1 MSHEIEVKLKLGILA
16 LERAGIVLELFTPR
30 HFEDNWLL
38 DTETR
43 QLGTKSSI
51 LRVRSANGKG
61 VLTYKEKAGADAPT
75 SQFKL
80 RIELE
85 TELASAPEALV
96 IFDRLGFHRFF
107 RYQKYRTIYEAILP
121 SGNRLHVMAD
131 ETPIGDFL
139 ELEGEEDAIVEAVN
153 LLGLT
158 PADYILESY
167 IALQLRHCQQQGKPL
182 EDMVF

>member
-1 MSHEIEVKLKLGILA
+1 MSHEIEVKLKLEIQA
-16 LERAGIVLELFTPR
+16 LERAGIILELFTPR
-30 HFEDNWLL
+30 HLEDNWLL
-38 DTETR
+38 DTETH
-43 QLGTKSSI
+43 QLGTKRAI

-61 VLTYKEKAGADAPT
+61 VLTYKEKAGEDAPT

-85 TELASAPEALV
+85 TELASAPEALT

-107 RYQKYRTIYEAILP
+107 RYQKYRAVYEALLP

-139 ELEGEEDAIVEAVN
+139 ELEGEENAIAEAVQ

-158 PADYILESY
+158 SADYILESY

>member
-1 MSHEIEVKLKLGILA
+1 MSHEIEVKLRLGIQSLA
-16 LERAGIVLELFTPR
+16 QAGITLELLTPR

-38 DTETR
+38 DTTTH
-43 QLGTKSSI
+43 QLAHQSSV
-51 LRVRSANGKG
+51 LRVRSADGKG
-61 VLTYKEKAGADAPT
+61 VLTYKEKAGQDAPA

-85 TELASAPEALV
+85 TELGSAPEALA

-107 RYQKYRTIYEAILP
+107 RYQKYRSVYEATLP
-121 SGNRLHVMAD
+121 SQNHLHVMVD
-131 ETPIGDFL
+131 ETPLGDFL
-139 ELEGEEDAIVEAVN
+139 ELEGEEAAIAEAVQ
-153 LLGLT
+153 LMGLT
-158 PADYILESY
+158 PADYILDSY

>member
-1 MSHEIEVKLKLGILA
+1 MSHEIEVKIKLGVQS
-16 LERAGIVLELFTPR
+16 LERAGIALELVAPR

-38 DTETR
+38 DTASH
-43 QLGTKSSI
+43 QLGSKSSI

-61 VLTYKEKAGADAPT
+61 VLTYKEKAGADAPS

-85 TELASAPEALV
+85 TELESAPEALA

-107 RYQKYRTIYEAILP
+107 RYQKYRTVYEATLP

-139 ELEGEEDAIVEAVN
+139 ELEGEETAIAEAVN

-158 PADYILESY
+158 PTNYILESY

>member
-1 MSHEIEVKLKLGILA
+1 MSHEIEVKLKLEIQA
-16 LERAGIVLELFTPR
+16 LERAGIALELFTPR
-30 HFEDNWLL
+30 HLEDNWLL
-38 DTETR
+38 DTETH
-43 QLGTKSSI
+43 QLGTKRSI

-61 VLTYKEKAGADAPT
+61 VLTYKEKAGDDAPT

-85 TELASAPEALV
+85 TELASAPEALA

-107 RYQKYRTIYEAILP
+107 RYQKYRAVYEALLP

-139 ELEGEEDAIVEAVN
+139 ELEGEENAIAEAVQ

-158 PADYILESY
+158 PGDYILESY
-167 IALQLRHCQQQGKPL
+167 IALQLRHCQQQGKTL